1 MSHLLYSGVVGVHG
15 LGAVWSLIA
24 VGLFTKQ
31 GVYKRAL
38 QINDNHIGLFY
49 VSFFSSSTGLNTCR
63 MKKKYICQMNFSSC
77 LCFNILKGAHTESQG
92 PLECIVTL

>member
-49 VSFFSSSTGLNTCR
+49 VSFFSSSTGPNTGR
-63 MKKKYICQMNFSSC
+63 IIKEYMPKELRFSS
-77 LCFNILKGAHTESQG
+77 LFQHVIL
-92 PLECIVTL
+92 